1 MYKIHEGDLEMEQL
15 SMFNRT
21 TVADALES
29 AIKLGVNVVISNN
42 GILAIKNVG
51 RDIKYSNGIDES
63 VLYKEVERTKIITGV
78 YRDTM
83 VIKINSS

>member
-1 MYKIHEGDLEMEQL
+1 MEQL
-15 SMFNRT
+15 SMSNRT

-29 AIKLGVNVVISNN
+29 VIKLGVNVVISNN

>member
-1 MYKIHEGDLEMEQL
+1 MEQL

-29 AIKLGVNVVISNN
+29 AIKLGVNAVISNN

-51 RDIKYSNGIDES
+51 RDIKYSNGIDKS
-63 VLYKEVERTKIITGV
+63 ILTKEVERTKVIEGV

>member
-1 MYKIHEGDLEMEQL
+1 MEQL
-15 SMFNRT
+15 SMSNRT

-29 AIKLGVNVVISNN
+29 AIKLGVNAVISNN

-51 RDIKYSNGIDES
+51 RDIKYSNGIYES
-63 VLYKEVERTKIITGV
+63 ILYKEVERTKIITGV

>member
-15 SMFNRT
+15 SMSNRT

-29 AIKLGVNVVISNN
+29 VIKLGVNVVISNN

>member
-63 VLYKEVERTKIITGV
+63 ILYKEVERTKIITGV

-83 VIKINSS
+83 VIKINRR